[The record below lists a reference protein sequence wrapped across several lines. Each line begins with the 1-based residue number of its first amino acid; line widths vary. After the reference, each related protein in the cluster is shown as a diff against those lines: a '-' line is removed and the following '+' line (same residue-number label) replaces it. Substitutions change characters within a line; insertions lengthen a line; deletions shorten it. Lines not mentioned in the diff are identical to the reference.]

1 MTKKQISENE
11 CLRLLVCLISFV
23 VFVCFV
29 ADETIEIKLQL
40 IMLRHRS
47 DPEGSDPS
55 LKVAVVLISP
65 SANYSVVADL
75 FCASDSLKSDFS
87 SECIGFVYTYSDIF
101 IAIISYKR

>member
-29 ADETIEIKLQL
+29 ADKTIEIKFQL
-40 IMLRHRS
+40 IRILLRHRS

-55 LKVAVVLISP
+55 LNVAVVLISP
-65 SANYSVVADL
+65 STKL
-75 FCASDSLKSDFS
+75 FGGSRSFLRLVLA
-87 SECIGFVYTYSDIF
+87 EI
-101 IAIISYKR
+101 

>member
-47 DPEGSDPS
+47 YPS
-55 LKVAVVLISP
+55 LNVAVVLISP
-65 SANYSVVADL
+65 STKSFLELLVGIRLEGGWLAFGN
-75 FCASDSLKSDFS
+75 SDS
-87 SECIGFVYTYSDIF
+87 
-101 IAIISYKR
+101 

>member
-1 MTKKQISENE
+1 MTKKEISENE

-23 VFVCFV
+23 AYVCFV

-55 LKVAVVLISP
+55 LNVAVVLISP
-65 SANYSVVADL
+65 STKL
-75 FCASDSLKSDFS
+75 FGGSRPFLHLVLA
-87 SECIGFVYTYSDIF
+87 EI
-101 IAIISYKR
+101 